1 MQLTKWLNLMI
12 KFCFNIAMLLLVV
25 SVQAQDNN
33 RLTLQQAYD
42 LARQHYPAI
51 RQKDL
56 VRQTANL
63 TIENLF
69 KGFLPQLNIS
79 GQATYQSD
87 VTSVPVS
94 IPGVKIDEPSKDQY
108 KIQAELSQLVYDGGS
123 TSAQRNVQN
132 ANALVEDQKAEVEL
146 YKVKDRIN
154 QLYLGILLVDE
165 QLKQVALVKNDIQLG
180 IKRVE
185 AQVKNGTAFRSSQLT
200 LEAEQ
205 MKNDQR
211 IIELNAN
218 RKGLVDV
225 LSLFI
230 NRSLPATVQLE
241 QPAVVMTFAK
251 ETVARPELKLY
262 NYQGELF
269 KEQNQLI
276 SAKNRPR
283 TSLFVQGGYGRPAL
297 NMLKNEFELFYIA
310 GVRLNW
316 SLGNLYTTKKERE
329 LLQVNQRMVEVQK
342 DLFMLNTNTQLK
354 QQQAELDKLQ
364 QLVQSDQQIIS
375 IRTQVKE
382 AANAQLSNGVITAN
396 DYLKEVNAEDQARQ
410 SLIAHQLQ
418 LIQAQINYRTLS
430 GNQ

>member
-1 MQLTKWLNLMI
+1 MI
-12 KFCFNIAMLLLVV
+12 KFCLNVMVLLLAAG
-25 SVQAQDNN
+25 VQAQDNSH
-33 RLTLQQAYD
+33 LTLPQAYD
-42 LARQHYPAI
+42 LARHNYPLI

-56 VRQTANL
+56 VRQTADL
-63 TIENLF
+63 TIENLR

-94 IPGVKIDEPSKDQY
+94 IPGLKIDAPGKDQY

-123 TSAQRNVQN
+123 TSAQQNVQN

-154 QLYLGILLVDE
+154 QLFLGILLVDA
-165 QLKQVALVKNDIQLG
+165 QLDQVTVVKKDIQSG
-180 IKRVE
+180 IQKVE

-200 LEAEQ
+200 LEAELL
-205 MKNDQR
+205 KNDQR
-211 IIELNAN
+211 VIELNAN

-230 NRSLPATVQLE
+230 NRSLPADVQLE
-241 QPAVVMTFAK
+241 KPTLVMTFAK
-251 ETVARPELKLY
+251 ETMARPELKLY
-262 NYQGELF
+262 NYQQDLF
-269 KEQNQLI
+269 KVQNQLV

-297 NMLKNEFELFYIA
+297 NMLKNEFDFFYIA

-316 SLGNLYTTKKERE
+316 GLGNLYTTKKERE
-329 LLQVNQRMVEVQK
+329 LLQVNQRMVDVQK
-342 DLFMLNTNTQLK
+342 ELFLLNTNTQLK
-354 QQQAELDKLQ
+354 QQEAEVDKLQ
-364 QLVQSDQQIIS
+364 QLIASDDRIID
-375 IRTQVKE
+375 IRKQVKD
-382 AANAQLSNGVITAN
+382 AAQAQLTNGVITAN
-396 DYLKEVNAEDQARQ
+396 DYLKEVNAEDLANQNR
-410 SLIAHQLQ
+410 IAHQLQ
-418 LIQAQINYRTLS
+418 LLQAQINYRTIS

>member
-1 MQLTKWLNLMI
+1 MLLTKWLNLTI
-12 KFCFNIAMLLLVV
+12 KHCFKITVLLLAIG
-25 SVQAQDNN
+25 VQAQDN
-33 RLTLQQAYD
+33 RLTLEQAYD
-42 LARQHYPAI
+42 LARQNYPVI
-51 RQKDL
+51 KQKDL
-56 VRQTANL
+56 VRKTAAL
-63 TIENLF
+63 TIENLN
-69 KGFLPQLNIS
+69 KSFLPQLTIS

-94 IPGVKIDEPSKDQY
+94 IPGLKIDAPGKDQY
-108 KIQAELSQLVYDGGS
+108 KLQAELSQLLYDGGT
-123 TSAQRNVQN
+123 TSAQRSVQN
-132 ANALVEDQKAEVEL
+132 ANAQVEDQKAEVEL

-165 QLKQVALVKNDIQLG
+165 QMKQVDLVKNDIQLG

-200 LEAEQ
+200 LEAEL

-211 IIELNAN
+211 VIEFRAN

-230 NRSLPATVQLE
+230 NKQLPEDVQLDQPVIPATLV
-241 QPAVVMTFAK
+241 K
-251 ETVARPELKLY
+251 ESIARPELKLY
-262 NYQGELF
+262 KYQNELF
-269 KEQNQLI
+269 NVQNGLV

-297 NMLKNEFELFYIA
+297 NLLKNNFDFFYIA

-329 LLQVNQRMVEVQK
+329 LLQVNQRLVDVQK
-342 DLFMLNTNTQLK
+342 DLFLLNTNTQLK
-354 QQQAELDKLQ
+354 QQEAEVNKLS
-364 QLVQSDQQIIS
+364 QLIQSDQQIIG
-375 IRTQVKE
+375 IRAQVKE

-396 DYLKEVNAEDQARQ
+396 DFLKEVNAEDEAKQ
-410 SLIAHQLQ
+410 SLITHQVQ
-418 LIQAQINYRTLS
+418 LLMAQINARTIS